1 MFDTQMVSELHLI
14 LGRLAKPRCIVV
26 TSSLDNKD
34 TMHTTIDLQQPWNE
48 IRAGEDAAQ
57 KAYNLASGFYLSTL
71 EAEVLP
77 GNNKV
82 GYLDL
87 WTQAPA
93 GTTIQAI
100 PCLAENRDDIFKAM
114 EAEGKYPTLL
124 LAAVK
129 ENKKLI
135 YVPDQPTVFNGQK
148 RWAWLEIDPETY
160 QTISVFDTGLHSG
173 MTEFKLSLIP
183 TEDDTIKWL
192 KGIWVGTNV
201 AVWSMCSSSLKYGD
215 SYKQVLAD
223 AKATAME
230 VAKTVQEFYEVVE
243 AVKDK
248 EIKFKIALGDS
259 HKIEFKI
266 SMAGIKG
273 SLKQSMY
280 SLSGGMKLAIDAYFK
295 VIVPKPEK

>member
-1 MFDTQMVSELHLI
+1 M
-14 LGRLAKPRCIVV
+14 
-26 TSSLDNKD
+26 
-34 TMHTTIDLQQPWNE
+34 
-48 IRAGEDAAQ
+48 ED
-57 KAYNLASGFYLSTL
+57 
-71 EAEVLP
+71 
-77 GNNKV
+77 
-82 GYLDL
+82 
-87 WTQAPA
+87 
-93 GTTIQAI
+93 
-100 PCLAENRDDIFKAM
+100 NRDEILKEMTDLDI
-114 EAEGKYPTLL
+114 YPALL

-129 ENKKLI
+129 ENKNLI
-135 YVPDQPTVFNGQK
+135 LAPTAPTVFNGQK

-160 QTISVFDTGLHSG
+160 QAISVFDTGLHSG
-173 MTEFKLSLIP
+173 MAEFKLSLIP

-201 AVWSMCSSSLKYGD
+201 AVWTMCSSSLKYGD
-215 SYKQVLAD
+215 NYKMVLAD

-243 AVKDK
+243 AVKNK
-248 EIKFKIALGDS
+248 EIKLKIPLGDT

-295 VIVPKPEK
+295 VIVPKPDPPKK